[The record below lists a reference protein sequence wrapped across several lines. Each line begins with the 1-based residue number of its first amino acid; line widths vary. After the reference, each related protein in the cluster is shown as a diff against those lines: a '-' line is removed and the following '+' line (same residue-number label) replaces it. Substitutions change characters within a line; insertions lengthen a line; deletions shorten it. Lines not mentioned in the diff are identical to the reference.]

1 MVQERLESGV
11 RREVEKLL
19 PRNDLADPHA
29 HVTSWKDFC
38 SSSTP
43 RHRSTILLP
52 PIMSGVKRTSPGA
65 EEQKNPLA
73 LTLSDDDGLKLE
85 NAQKAI
91 ARVELKIR
99 QSLVFN
105 KYPYS

>member
-1 MVQERLESGV
+1 
-11 RREVEKLL
+11 
-19 PRNDLADPHA
+19 
-29 HVTSWKDFC
+29 
-38 SSSTP
+38 
-43 RHRSTILLP
+43 
-52 PIMSGVKRTSPGA
+52 MSGVKRTSPGA